1 MIKVTRV
8 SPGLFIVTS
17 ITAMAYGLA
26 QLEVMKH
33 YGLSPLVL
41 AIALGTLLGNALP
54 QAGQGSFRCG
64 LALAQRQFLR
74 TGVALYGFNL
84 SMQQIIQVGSTGILV
99 DVLMVASTLLVGW
112 YIGHHVLKM
121 DRDTVLLASA
131 GSAICGAAAVVA
143 TVPMLRIDEKTVA
156 DKSAVAVATVIVFGT
171 LAMFIYPMIYGW
183 IGATHFDFGIYVGST
198 VHEVAQVVAIGSAI
212 GDDVARHAVIVK
224 MIRVML
230 LVPFLL
236 FVGTFVTGK
245 SEEGQSNAIP
255 VPWFAICF
263 IAIAGLNSLAIL
275 PETVVSMLRLV
286 GMLLLTTAMAALG
299 IDTNLPR
306 MKHAGIRP
314 LLLGTALFLHLILVG
329 GLFNWLVG

>member
-1 MIKVTRV
+1 
-8 SPGLFIVTS
+8 
-17 ITAMAYGLA
+17 MAA
-26 QLEVMKH
+26 
-33 YGLSPLVL
+33 
-41 AIALGTLLGNALP
+41 AAA
-54 QAGQGSFRCG
+54 
-64 LALAQRQFLR
+64 AQRR
-74 TGVALYGFNL
+74 VEAARVAG
-84 SMQQIIQVGSTGILV
+84 G
-99 DVLMVASTLLVGW
+99 
-112 YIGHHVLKM
+112 
-121 DRDTVLLASA
+121 
-131 GSAICGAAAVVA
+131 GA
-143 TVPMLRIDEKTVA
+143 E
-156 DKSAVAVATVIVFGT
+156 IVRG
-171 LAMFIYPMIYGW
+171 
-183 IGATHFDFGIYVGST
+183 
-198 VHEVAQVVAIGSAI
+198 
-212 GDDVARHAVIVK
+212 GDGGDVARHAVIVK